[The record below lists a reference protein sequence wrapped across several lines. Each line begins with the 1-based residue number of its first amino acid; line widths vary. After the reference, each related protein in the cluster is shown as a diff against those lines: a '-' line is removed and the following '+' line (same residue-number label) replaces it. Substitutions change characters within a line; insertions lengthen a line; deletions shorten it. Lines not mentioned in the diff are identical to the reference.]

1 MTEETKPTRKPRSKA
16 KTPEQSRVKL
26 PPKEER
32 ELGIAGNPN
41 KYAPKPKIGKPTLGR
56 STNYVDSVGLGNL
69 KVRSANGYTD
79 V

>member
-1 MTEETKPTRKPRSKA
+1 MTEETKPTRKTRKS
-16 KTPEQSRVKL
+16 KTPDQSRVEL
-26 PPKEER
+26 PTQEER
-32 ELGIAGNPN
+32 SIGNAGNPN
-41 KYAPKPKIGKPTLGR
+41 KYAPKPKIGNPTLGR